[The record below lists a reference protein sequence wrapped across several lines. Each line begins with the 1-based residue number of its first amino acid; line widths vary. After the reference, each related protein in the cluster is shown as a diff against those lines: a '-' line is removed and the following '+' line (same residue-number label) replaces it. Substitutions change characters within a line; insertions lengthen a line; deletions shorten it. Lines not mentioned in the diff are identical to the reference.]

1 MKRITVDKT
10 SKKRTHCDEDL
21 DDFIVDDSEDED
33 YVDNLHKKKVKLD
46 ANLAKKLQ
54 SIEDEIDKRDIAEED
69 ILKLNL
75 SLDDNI
81 WFIEHIR
88 MMDSI
93 KDDTD
98 EKYNLKQ
105 KIYNR
110 YRHVISPSY
119 HILKTT
125 YGLDTNQ
132 DENMINK
139 IFSSNHPDRIKYLMF
154 TKFNRASEKGSP
166 EEYFKVAEWIDYV
179 LNIPTEVKM
188 DLKSISTTNIT
199 EKLGKFWDSVNK
211 RVYGLTSVKEKLLEA
226 LNTYLMSGG
235 EVGRVITL
243 IGPPG
248 VGKTSIAAALAD
260 AMDLPFEQI
269 SMQDIADPSVLIG
282 HSSTYIGSHP
292 GIIVEILR
300 KNRRLDNLILL
311 DEIDKTRNSGSDG
324 QNLSTV
330 LLKIMDK
337 VQNKRFN
344 DAYMPEIDIDLSKII
359 FVATANIDTECNI
372 PRAVLD
378 RSYKIYI
385 DGYSDDDKVEIGN
398 KYIIPKILNKMK
410 LDKHSV
416 SIDNSVLKYLISK
429 LEKTSGVR
437 NLEKALEELI
447 DRLLL
452 MTNLKFLKIPLSYSV
467 SNVKFPIKVTKQHI
481 DNLVTTVN

>member
-1 MKRITVDKT
+1 MKRLAIKDNI
-10 SKKRTHCDEDL
+10 KKRNRQKDDL
-21 DDFIVDDSEDED
+21 ADFIEDDSD
-33 YVDNLHKKKVKLD
+33 YDDKKHKRIVKMETKLT
-46 ANLAKKLQ
+46 KKLQ
-54 SIEDEIDKRDIAEED
+54 VIEDEIDKRDITEED

-93 KDDTD
+93 QDDTD

-105 KIYNR
+105 KIYSK
-110 YRHVISPSY
+110 YKQVTSPSY
-119 HILKTT
+119 AIFKST
-125 YGLDTNQ
+125 YGFDTDK
-132 DENMINK
+132 DENMIHK
-139 IFSSNHPDRIKYLMF
+139 IFSSKHPDRIKHLLF
-154 TKFNRASEKGSP
+154 TKFNRATEKGSA
-166 EEYFKVAEWIDYV
+166 EEYYKTIEWIDYV
-179 LNIPTEVKM
+179 LNIPTEVKLN
-188 DLKSISTTNIT
+188 LKEINASDIT
-199 EKLGKFWDSVNK
+199 DKLVKFWNSVNK

-235 EVGRVITL
+235 EAGRVITL

-269 SMQDIADPSVLIG
+269 SMADITDPSVLIG

-292 GIIVEILR
+292 GVIVEKLR
-300 KNRRLDNLILL
+300 KNARLDMLILL
-311 DEIDKTRNSGSDG
+311 DEIDKTKSNATDG

-337 VQNKRFN
+337 VQNNKFN

-359 FVATANIDTECNI
+359 FVATANSDTEHNI
-372 PRAVLD
+372 PLAVLD

-385 DGYSDDDKVEIGN
+385 DGYSNDDKIEIGN
-398 KYIIPKILNKMK
+398 RYIISKLLDEVK
-410 LDKHSV
+410 LDKNCITIDDSV
-416 SIDNSVLKYLISK
+416 TKYLVSK
-429 LEKTSGVR
+429 LKTTPGVR
-437 NLEKALEELI
+437 NLEKALRELI

-452 MTNLKFLKIPLSYSV
+452 LSNLKSSKIPLSYSV
-467 SNVKFPIKVTKQHI
+467 PLVKFPIKVTKQHI
-481 DNLVTTVN
+481 DNLVTTIN